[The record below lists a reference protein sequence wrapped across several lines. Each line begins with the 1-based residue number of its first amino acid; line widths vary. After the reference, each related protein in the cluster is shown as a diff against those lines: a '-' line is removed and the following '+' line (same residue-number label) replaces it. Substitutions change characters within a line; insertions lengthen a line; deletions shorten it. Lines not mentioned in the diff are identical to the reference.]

1 MLTIHL
7 CRRRRVISLLSAC
20 VWVLMLSACTSQPQS
35 AKAAP
40 NVCSLQWDVKEAPMQ
55 TTRPQMVHLKELSW
69 VDQPYKETAQKD
81 MDACKKICDDYK
93 PCASFIYRD
102 HRTFYP
108 RLTTYHCWFYGE
120 APEVWTY
127 RPETPQ
133 TNNGAFVMDTWLVKE
148 TVCS

>member
-1 MLTIHL
+1 
-7 CRRRRVISLLSAC
+7 
-20 VWVLMLSACTSQPQS
+20 MLSACTSQPQS

-40 NVCSLQWDVKEAPMQ
+40 KVCSLQWDVKEAPMQ

-120 APEVWTY
+120 APEGWTY